1 MVGGCR
7 PAHQRPSNKLIFYK
21 DMENNP
27 EMAQDAVAEAVLA
40 EAMLDAAPA
49 QKVPRNSS
57 YVGAVA
63 KRVVD

>member
-1 MVGGCR
+1 
-7 PAHQRPSNKLIFYK
+7 
-21 DMENNP
+21 MENNP